1 MKSSL
6 NIYDRIE
13 NIMRAFN
20 SGFPGIEYYVGN
32 RYEEM
37 NYSTNYI
44 VLRLGGGDI
53 SAPYA
58 NALDGYLDSDGY
70 TRSYNICCGL
80 DVDVYAD
87 LWFEDYNRMME
98 VLVGFASAV
107 KICEGKNLKTFS
119 FTYVS
124 EDDGSDN
131 REGEHILVNFRLP
144 ILVPSMAFYT
154 KNVSDLS
161 TEFILH
167 MDDTENPVSAL
178 INENL
183 EIPDKFDLN
192 ITR

>member
-1 MKSSL
+1 MKTSL

-20 SGFPGIEYYVGN
+20 SGFPGVEYYMGN
-32 RYEEM
+32 RFEEM

-58 NALDGYLDSDGY
+58 NALDGYVDSDGY
-70 TRSYNICCGL
+70 TRSYNICAGL
-80 DVDVYAD
+80 DIDVYAD
-87 LWFEDYNRMME
+87 LWFEDYNRIYE
-98 VLVGFASAV
+98 VLIGFTSAV
-107 KICEGKNLKTFS
+107 KICEGKNLKSYS
-119 FTYVS
+119 FQYIS

-131 REGEHILVNFRLP
+131 RQGERILVNFKLP
-144 ILVPSMAFYT
+144 VLVPSMAFYL
-154 KNVSDLS
+154 KNVSDVA
-161 TEFILH
+161 TEFNFN
-167 MDDTENPVSAL
+167 MDNAENPVSTI

-192 ITR
+192 ITK